1 MKKRAVL
8 LIGLLGCLMFT
19 TIQGCGQP
27 AEEETVSV
35 VEETVSE
42 SVEESVSEETT
53 ASEEETMEETEESS
67 VEETAPIET
76 ETTTEETETEVPTE
90 TETIEEVS
98 ITEMDATMY
107 ATTGVNVR
115 ESYSSESNKL
125 RTIGMGEAVHVTGQT
140 ADGSWYRI
148 EDAGAGEGF
157 ISAQYLS
164 TEKPVIE
171 QPAPS
176 EPVVEQ
182 PVVEQSA
189 PAETTPSTS
198 TGSAQAPNPGAQA
211 VYDAINQGNNGGQTN
226 TPDGMAPIGDVT
238 GGNESLFGNA
248 KDGSHLLD
256 NSQGAGGILHAAD

>member
-1 MKKRAVL
+1 ML

-42 SVEESVSEETT
+42 SVEESVSEEPT
-53 ASEEETMEETEESS
+53 ASEEKATEETEESS
-67 VEETAPIET
+67 VEETVPIET
-76 ETTTEETETEVPTE
+76 EATTEEMETEVPTE

-98 ITEMDATMY
+98 ITEMDVTMY

-115 ESYSSESNKL
+115 ESYSAESNKL
-125 RTIGMGEAVHVTGQT
+125 RAVGTGEAVHVTGQT

-148 EDAGAGEGF
+148 EDTGVGEGF

-171 QPAPS
+171 QPAPA

-189 PAETTPSTS
+189 PADTTPSTS

-256 NSQGAGGILHAAD
+256 NGTGVGLHAAD

>member
-1 MKKRAVL
+1 MKKRTVL

-42 SVEESVSEETT
+42 SMEESTVSEETT
-53 ASEEETMEETEESS
+53 ASEEETIEETEESS
-67 VEETAPIET
+67 VEETVPIET
-76 ETTTEETETEVPTE
+76 ETTTETEVPTE

-115 ESYSSESNKL
+115 ESYSAESNKL
-125 RTIGMGEAVHVTGQT
+125 RTVGVGEAVHVTGQT

-148 EDAGAGEGF
+148 EDTGVGEGF

-164 TEKPVIE
+164 TEKPVIV

-211 VYDAINQGNNGGQTN
+211 VYDSVNSGQSTFDPSVPAPGA
-226 TPDGMAPIGDVT
+226 TPDNINGDM
-238 GGNESLFGNA
+238 FKNA
-248 KDGSHLLD
+248 IDGSHLLD

>member
-1 MKKRAVL
+1 MKKRTVL

-42 SVEESVSEETT
+42 SVEESTVSEETT
-53 ASEEETMEETEESS
+53 ASEEETIEETEESS
-67 VEETAPIET
+67 VEEPVSIET
-76 ETTTEETETEVPTE
+76 ETTTEEMETEVPTE

-125 RTIGMGEAVHVTGQT
+125 RTVGIGEAVHVTGQT

-171 QPAPS
+171 QP
-176 EPVVEQ
+176 VM
-182 PVVEQSA
+182 EQSA

-211 VYDAINQGNNGGQTN
+211 VYDQIQSGQSSGDTN
-226 TPDGMAPIGDVT
+226 A
-238 GGNESLFGNA
+238 SRFANA
-248 KDGSHLLD
+248 QDGSHLLD
-256 NSQGAGGILHAAD
+256 NGTGVGLHAAD

>member
-42 SVEESVSEETT
+42 SVEESVSVSEETT
-53 ASEEETMEETEESS
+53 VSEEETIEEIEESS
-67 VEETAPIET
+67 VEETVPMET
-76 ETTTEETETEVPTE
+76 ETTTEEIATEVPTE
-90 TETIEEVS
+90 TETIEEVA
-98 ITEMDATMY
+98 ITEMDVTMY

-115 ESYSSESNKL
+115 ESYSAESNKL
-125 RTIGMGEAVHVTGQT
+125 RTVGIGEAVHVTGQT

-148 EDAGAGEGF
+148 EDAGVGEGF

-171 QPAPS
+171 QP
-176 EPVVEQ
+176 
-182 PVVEQSA
+182 A

-211 VYDAINQGNNGGQTN
+211 VYDQIQSGQSTFDPSVPAPGA
-226 TPDGMAPIGDVT
+226 TPDNINGDM
-238 GGNESLFGNA
+238 FGNVIE
-248 KDGSHLLD
+248 GGFLD
-256 NSQGAGGILHAAD
+256 NPGTGVLHAE

>member
-1 MKKRAVL
+1 MKKRTVL

-42 SVEESVSEETT
+42 SIEESTVSEETT
-53 ASEEETMEETEESS
+53 ASEEETIEETEESS
-67 VEETAPIET
+67 VEETVPIET
-76 ETTTEETETEVPTE
+76 ETTTEETEVPTE
-90 TETIEEVS
+90 TETIEEVA
-98 ITEMDATMY
+98 ITEMDVTMY

-115 ESYSSESNKL
+115 ESYSAESNKL
-125 RTIGMGEAVHVTGQT
+125 RTVGVGEAVHVTGQT

-148 EDAGAGEGF
+148 EDTGVGEGF

-171 QPAPS
+171 QPAPV
-176 EPVVEQ
+176 EQVVEQ

-211 VYDAINQGNNGGQTN
+211 VYDQIQSGQSSGDTN
-226 TPDGMAPIGDVT
+226 A
-238 GGNESLFGNA
+238 SRFANA
-248 KDGSHLLD
+248 QDGSHLLD
-256 NSQGAGGILHAAD
+256 NGTGVGLHAAD

>member
-1 MKKRAVL
+1 MKKRTVL

-27 AEEETVSV
+27 AEEETVSL

-42 SVEESVSEETT
+42 SIEESTVSEETT
-53 ASEEETMEETEESS
+53 ASEEETIEETEESL
-67 VEETAPIET
+67 VEETIPIET
-76 ETTTEETETEVPTE
+76 ETTTEETEVPTE

-125 RTIGMGEAVHVTGQT
+125 RTVGIGEAVHVTGQT

-148 EDAGAGEGF
+148 EDTEAGEGF

-164 TEKPVIE
+164 TEKPVIQEPSSSVNNDSATNNQE
-171 QPAPS
+171 QPLQQGTV
-176 EPVVEQ
+176 PVDSLTEAQ
-182 PVVEQSA
+182 QKVVDQ
-189 PAETTPSTS
+189 
-198 TGSAQAPNPGAQA
+198 
-211 VYDAINQGNNGGQTN
+211 INQGQQQTGGTPVDNGGSAEADALLGGPPTAATSSWLNQ
-226 TPDGMAPIGDVT
+226 PAGD
-238 GGNESLFGNA
+238 
-248 KDGSHLLD
+248 LD
-256 NSQGAGGILHAAD
+256 ISNGKGTGILHAE

>member
-1 MKKRAVL
+1 ML

-42 SVEESVSEETT
+42 SVEESVSVSEEMT
-53 ASEEETMEETEESS
+53 ASEEETIEETEESS
-67 VEETAPIET
+67 VEETVPIET
-76 ETTTEETETEVPTE
+76 ETTTEETEVPTE

-125 RTIGMGEAVHVTGQT
+125 RTVGIGEAVHVTGQT

-148 EDAGAGEGF
+148 EDAGVGEGF

-171 QPAPS
+171 QPAP
-176 EPVVEQ
+176 
-182 PVVEQSA
+182 A
-189 PAETTPSTS
+189 DTTPSTS

-211 VYDAINQGNNGGQTN
+211 VYDSVNSGQSTFDPSVPAPGA
-226 TPDGMAPIGDVT
+226 TPDNINGDMFGT
-238 GGNESLFGNA
+238 PKDLSGGFTEN
-248 KDGSHLLD
+248 
-256 NSQGAGGILHAAD
+256 AGGILHAAD

>member
-1 MKKRAVL
+1 MKKRAML

-42 SVEESVSEETT
+42 SVEESVSEEPT
-53 ASEEETMEETEESS
+53 ASEEKATEETEESS
-67 VEETAPIET
+67 VEETVPIET
-76 ETTTEETETEVPTE
+76 EATTEETETEVPTE
-90 TETIEEVS
+90 TIEEVS
-98 ITEMDATMY
+98 ITEMDVTMY

-115 ESYSSESNKL
+115 ESYSAESNKL
-125 RTIGMGEAVHVTGQT
+125 RTVGVGEAVHVTGQT

-148 EDAGAGEGF
+148 EDTGVGEGF

-171 QPAPS
+171 QPAPV
-176 EPVVEQ
+176 EQVVEQ

-211 VYDAINQGNNGGQTN
+211 VYDQIQSGQSSGDTN
-226 TPDGMAPIGDVT
+226 ASRFANIQ
-238 GGNESLFGNA
+238 
-248 KDGSHLLD
+248 DGSHLLD

>member
-1 MKKRAVL
+1 ML

-42 SVEESVSEETT
+42 SVEESVSVSEEMT
-53 ASEEETMEETEESS
+53 ASEEETIEETEESS
-67 VEETAPIET
+67 VEETVPIET

-115 ESYSSESNKL
+115 ESYSAESNKL
-125 RTIGMGEAVHVTGQT
+125 RTVGIGEAVHVTGQT

-148 EDAGAGEGF
+148 EDTGVGEGF

-171 QPAPS
+171 QPAP
-176 EPVVEQ
+176 
-182 PVVEQSA
+182 A
-189 PAETTPSTS
+189 DTTPSTS

-211 VYDAINQGNNGGQTN
+211 VYDSVNSGQSTFDPSVPAPGA
-226 TPDGMAPIGDVT
+226 TPDNINGDMFGT
-238 GGNESLFGNA
+238 PKDLSGGFTEN
-248 KDGSHLLD
+248 
-256 NSQGAGGILHAAD
+256 AGGILHAAD

>member
-1 MKKRAVL
+1 MKKRTVL
-8 LIGLLGCLMFT
+8 LLGLLGCLMFT

-42 SVEESVSEETT
+42 SMEESTVSEETT
-53 ASEEETMEETEESS
+53 ASEEETIEETEESS
-67 VEETAPIET
+67 VEETVPIET
-76 ETTTEETETEVPTE
+76 ETTTETEVPTE

-115 ESYSSESNKL
+115 ESYSAESNKL
-125 RTIGMGEAVHVTGQT
+125 RTVGVGEAVHVTGQT

-148 EDAGAGEGF
+148 EDTGVGEGF

-164 TEKPVIE
+164 TEKPVIV

-211 VYDAINQGNNGGQTN
+211 VYDSVNSGQSTFDPSVPAPGA
-226 TPDGMAPIGDVT
+226 TPDNINGDM
-238 GGNESLFGNA
+238 FKNA
-248 KDGSHLLD
+248 IDGSHLLD

>member
-1 MKKRAVL
+1 MKKRTVL

-42 SVEESVSEETT
+42 SVEESTVSEEPT
-53 ASEEETMEETEESS
+53 ASEEKATEETEESS
-67 VEETAPIET
+67 VEETVPIET
-76 ETTTEETETEVPTE
+76 EATTEETETEVPTE
-90 TETIEEVS
+90 TIEEVS
-98 ITEMDATMY
+98 ITEMDVTMY

-115 ESYSSESNKL
+115 ESYSAESNKL
-125 RTIGMGEAVHVTGQT
+125 RAVGTGEAVHVTGQT

-148 EDAGAGEGF
+148 EDTGVGEGF

-171 QPAPS
+171 QPAPV
-176 EPVVEQ
+176 EQVVEQ

-211 VYDAINQGNNGGQTN
+211 VYDQIQSGQSSGDTNASRFANIQDGGTISG
-226 TPDGMAPIGDVT
+226 TGTDV
-238 GGNESLFGNA
+238 G
-248 KDGSHLLD
+248 
-256 NSQGAGGILHAAD
+256 LHAAD

>member
-1 MKKRAVL
+1 MKKRTVL
-8 LIGLLGCLMFT
+8 LLGLLGCLMFT

-42 SVEESVSEETT
+42 SMEESTVSEETT
-53 ASEEETMEETEESS
+53 ASEEETIEETEESS
-67 VEETAPIET
+67 VEETVPIET

-90 TETIEEVS
+90 TETIEEVA

-115 ESYSSESNKL
+115 ESYSAESNKL
-125 RTIGMGEAVHVTGQT
+125 RTVGVGEAVHVTGQT

-148 EDAGAGEGF
+148 DDTGVGEGF

-171 QPAPS
+171 QPAPQQEAVAN
-176 EPVVEQ
+176 EPAQ
-182 PVVEQSA
+182 DPNNLPDA
-189 PAETTPSTS
+189 PEPDN
-198 TGSAQAPNPGAQA
+198 PIPGAEPTDDSWFNEIQNSTPIP
-211 VYDAINQGNNGGQTN
+211 YDENLPSNGFE
-226 TPDGMAPIGDVT
+226 DVI
-238 GGNESLFGNA
+238 A
-248 KDGSHLLD
+248 Y
-256 NSQGAGGILHAAD
+256 

>member
-1 MKKRAVL
+1 MKKRTVL

-42 SVEESVSEETT
+42 SVEESVSEEPT
-53 ASEEETMEETEESS
+53 ASEEKATEETEESS
-67 VEETAPIET
+67 VEETVPIET
-76 ETTTEETETEVPTE
+76 EATTEETETEVPTE
-90 TETIEEVS
+90 TIEEVS
-98 ITEMDATMY
+98 ITEMDVTMY

-115 ESYSSESNKL
+115 ESYSAESNKL
-125 RTIGMGEAVHVTGQT
+125 RAVGTGEAVHVTGQT

-148 EDAGAGEGF
+148 EDTGVGEGF

-171 QPAPS
+171 QPAPV
-176 EPVVEQ
+176 EQVVEQ

-211 VYDAINQGNNGGQTN
+211 VYDQIQSGQSSGDTNASRFANIQDGGTISG
-226 TPDGMAPIGDVT
+226 TGTDV
-238 GGNESLFGNA
+238 G
-248 KDGSHLLD
+248 
-256 NSQGAGGILHAAD
+256 LHAAD

>member
-1 MKKRAVL
+1 MKKRTVL
-8 LIGLLGCLMFT
+8 LISLLGCLMFT

-27 AEEETVSV
+27 AEEETVSL

-42 SVEESVSEETT
+42 SMEESTVSEETT
-53 ASEEETMEETEESS
+53 ASEEETIEETEESS
-67 VEETAPIET
+67 VEETVPIET

-90 TETIEEVS
+90 TETIEEVA
-98 ITEMDATMY
+98 ITEMDVTMY

-115 ESYSSESNKL
+115 ESYSAESNKL
-125 RTIGMGEAVHVTGQT
+125 RAIGTGEAVHVTGQT

-148 EDAGAGEGF
+148 EDAGVGEGF

-171 QPAPS
+171 QP
-176 EPVVEQ
+176 
-182 PVVEQSA
+182 A

-211 VYDAINQGNNGGQTN
+211 VYDQIQNGQSTFDPSVPAPGA
-226 TPDGMAPIGDVT
+226 TPDNINGDMFKNAIDGTGMI
-238 GGNESLFGNA
+238 S
-248 KDGSHLLD
+248 
-256 NSQGAGGILHAAD
+256 NSQGDPDILGSLHAAD

>member
-1 MKKRAVL
+1 MKKRTVL
-8 LIGLLGCLMFT
+8 LMGLLGCLMFT

-42 SVEESVSEETT
+42 SIEESTVPEETT
-53 ASEEETMEETEESS
+53 VAQEETDTLEETEESL
-67 VEETAPIET
+67 EEVTVPVET
-76 ETTTEETETEVPTE
+76 ETTSEETETEVPTE
-90 TETIEEVS
+90 TETVEEVA

-115 ESYSSESNKL
+115 ESYSAESNKL
-125 RTIGMGEAVHVTGQT
+125 RTVGIGEAVHVTGQT

-148 EDAGAGEGF
+148 EDTGSGEGF

-171 QPAPS
+171 QP
-176 EPVVEQ
+176 
-182 PVVEQSA
+182 A

-211 VYDAINQGNNGGQTN
+211 VYDQIQNGQSTFDPSVPAPGA
-226 TPDGMAPIGDVT
+226 TPDNINGDMFKNAIDGTGMI
-238 GGNESLFGNA
+238 S
-248 KDGSHLLD
+248 
-256 NSQGAGGILHAAD
+256 NSQGDPDILGSLHAAD

>member
-1 MKKRAVL
+1 ML

-35 VEETVSE
+35 VTVSE
-42 SVEESVSEETT
+42 SIEESTVSEETT
-53 ASEEETMEETEESS
+53 ASEEETIEETEESS

-76 ETTTEETETEVPTE
+76 ETTTEEMETEVPTE

-115 ESYSSESNKL
+115 ESYSAESNKL
-125 RTIGMGEAVHVTGQT
+125 RTVGTGEAVHVTGQT

-148 EDAGAGEGF
+148 EDAGVGEGF

-171 QPAPS
+171 QP
-176 EPVVEQ
+176 
-182 PVVEQSA
+182 A

-211 VYDAINQGNNGGQTN
+211 VYDQIQSGQSSGDTN
-226 TPDGMAPIGDVT
+226 ASRFANIQ
-238 GGNESLFGNA
+238 
-248 KDGSHLLD
+248 DGSHLLD

>member
-1 MKKRAVL
+1 ML

-42 SVEESVSEETT
+42 SMEESTVSEETT
-53 ASEEETMEETEESS
+53 ASEEETIEEIEESS
-67 VEETAPIET
+67 VEETVPIET
-76 ETTTEETETEVPTE
+76 ETTTEETEVPTE

-98 ITEMDATMY
+98 ITEMDVTMY

-125 RTIGMGEAVHVTGQT
+125 RTVGIGEAVHVTGQT

-148 EDAGAGEGF
+148 EDAGVGEGF

-171 QPAPS
+171 QPAP
-176 EPVVEQ
+176 
-182 PVVEQSA
+182 A
-189 PAETTPSTS
+189 DTTPSTS

-211 VYDAINQGNNGGQTN
+211 VYDSVNSGQSTFDPSVPAPGA
-226 TPDGMAPIGDVT
+226 TPDNINGDMFGT
-238 GGNESLFGNA
+238 PKDLSGGFTEN
-248 KDGSHLLD
+248 
-256 NSQGAGGILHAAD
+256 AGGILHAAD

>member
-1 MKKRAVL
+1 MKKRTVL

-27 AEEETVSV
+27 AEEETVSL

-42 SVEESVSEETT
+42 SIEESTVSEETT
-53 ASEEETMEETEESS
+53 ASEEETIEETEESL
-67 VEETAPIET
+67 VEETIPIET
-76 ETTTEETETEVPTE
+76 ETTTEETEVPTE

-125 RTIGMGEAVHVTGQT
+125 RTVGIGEAVHVTGQT

-148 EDAGAGEGF
+148 EDTEAGEGF

-164 TEKPVIE
+164 TEKPVIQEPSSSVNNDSATNNQE
-171 QPAPS
+171 QPLQQGTV
-176 EPVVEQ
+176 PVDSLTEAQ
-182 PVVEQSA
+182 QKVVDQ
-189 PAETTPSTS
+189 
-198 TGSAQAPNPGAQA
+198 
-211 VYDAINQGNNGGQTN
+211 INQGQQQTGGTPVDNGGSAEADALLGGPPTAANSSWLNQPAGDLN
-226 TPDGMAPIGDVT
+226 TD
-238 GGNESLFGNA
+238 
-248 KDGSHLLD
+248 
-256 NSQGAGGILHAAD
+256 GAGTGQLHAAN

>member
-1 MKKRAVL
+1 MKKRAML

-42 SVEESVSEETT
+42 SVEESVSVSEEMT
-53 ASEEETMEETEESS
+53 ASEEETIEETEESS
-67 VEETAPIET
+67 VEETVPIET
-76 ETTTEETETEVPTE
+76 ETTTEETEVPTE

-115 ESYSSESNKL
+115 ESYSAESNKL
-125 RTIGMGEAVHVTGQT
+125 RTVGIGEAVHVTGQT

-148 EDAGAGEGF
+148 EDAGVGEGF

-171 QPAPS
+171 QPAP
-176 EPVVEQ
+176 
-182 PVVEQSA
+182 A
-189 PAETTPSTS
+189 DTTPSTS

-211 VYDAINQGNNGGQTN
+211 VYDSVNSGQSTFDPSVPAPGA
-226 TPDGMAPIGDVT
+226 TPDNINGDMFGT
-238 GGNESLFGNA
+238 PKDLSGGFTEN
-248 KDGSHLLD
+248 
-256 NSQGAGGILHAAD
+256 AGGILHAAD

>member
-1 MKKRAVL
+1 MKKRTVL

-42 SVEESVSEETT
+42 SVEESTVSEETT

-76 ETTTEETETEVPTE
+76 ETTTEEIATEVPTE

-115 ESYSSESNKL
+115 ESYSAESNKL
-125 RTIGMGEAVHVTGQT
+125 RTVGTGEAVHVTGQT

-171 QPAPS
+171 QPAP
-176 EPVVEQ
+176 
-182 PVVEQSA
+182 
-189 PAETTPSTS
+189 AETTPSTS

-211 VYDAINQGNNGGQTN
+211 VYDSVNSGQSTFDPSVPAPGA
-226 TPDGMAPIGDVT
+226 TPDNINGDM
-238 GGNESLFGNA
+238 FGNVEE
-248 KDGSHLLD
+248 GGFLD
-256 NSQGAGGILHAAD
+256 NPGTGGILHAE

>member
-1 MKKRAVL
+1 MKKRAML

-35 VEETVSE
+35 VTVSE
-42 SVEESVSEETT
+42 SIEESTVSEETT
-53 ASEEETMEETEESS
+53 ASEEETIEETEESS

-76 ETTTEETETEVPTE
+76 ETTTETEVPTE

-115 ESYSSESNKL
+115 ESYSAESNKL
-125 RTIGMGEAVHVTGQT
+125 RAIGTGEAVHVTGQT

-148 EDAGAGEGF
+148 EDAGVGEGF

-171 QPAPS
+171 QP
-176 EPVVEQ
+176 
-182 PVVEQSA
+182 VVEQSV

-198 TGSAQAPNPGAQA
+198 TGSVQAPNPGAQA
-211 VYDAINQGNNGGQTN
+211 VYDSVNSGQSTFDPSVPAPGA
-226 TPDGMAPIGDVT
+226 TPDNINGDMFGTPI
-238 GGNESLFGNA
+238 
-248 KDGSHLLD
+248 DGSNISGGPD
-256 NSQGAGGILHAAD
+256 AGGILHAAD

>member
-1 MKKRAVL
+1 MKKRAML

-42 SVEESVSEETT
+42 SVEESTVSEETT
-53 ASEEETMEETEESS
+53 VSEEETIEEIEESS
-67 VEETAPIET
+67 VEESVPMET

-115 ESYSSESNKL
+115 ESYSAESNKL
-125 RTIGMGEAVHVTGQT
+125 RTVGIGEAVHVTGQT

-148 EDAGAGEGF
+148 EDTGVGEGF

-171 QPAPS
+171 QPAPA

-189 PAETTPSTS
+189 PADTTPSTS

-256 NSQGAGGILHAAD
+256 NGTGVGLHAAD

>member
-1 MKKRAVL
+1 MKKRAML

-42 SVEESVSEETT
+42 SVEESVSVSEEMT
-53 ASEEETMEETEESS
+53 ASEEETIEETEESS
-67 VEETAPIET
+67 VEETVPIET
-76 ETTTEETETEVPTE
+76 ETTTEETEVPTE

-98 ITEMDATMY
+98 ITEMDVTMY

-125 RTIGMGEAVHVTGQT
+125 RTVGIGEAVHVTGQT

-148 EDAGAGEGF
+148 EDAGVGEGF

-171 QPAPS
+171 QPAPA

-189 PAETTPSTS
+189 PADTTPSTS

-256 NSQGAGGILHAAD
+256 NGTGVGLHAAD

>member
-1 MKKRAVL
+1 MKKRTVL

-42 SVEESVSEETT
+42 SMEESTVSEETT
-53 ASEEETMEETEESS
+53 ASEEETIEETEESS
-67 VEETAPIET
+67 VEETVPIET
-76 ETTTEETETEVPTE
+76 ETTTEEMETEVPTE

-115 ESYSSESNKL
+115 ESYSAESNKL
-125 RTIGMGEAVHVTGQT
+125 RTVGIGEAVHVTGQT

-148 EDAGAGEGF
+148 EDAGVGEGF

-164 TEKPVIE
+164 TEKPVIQE
-171 QPAPS
+171 PVQQETVVNEPAPS
-176 EPVVEQ
+176 EDNLPE
-182 PVVEQSA
+182 A
-189 PAETTPSTS
+189 PAPDNPSAWESLGEPEYTD
-198 TGSAQAPNPGAQA
+198 GSEFAPSG
-211 VYDAINQGNNGGQTN
+211 DLGNISN
-226 TPDGMAPIGDVT
+226 T
-238 GGNESLFGNA
+238 GGL
-248 KDGSHLLD
+248 
-256 NSQGAGGILHAAD
+256 SQSGATWQ

>member
-1 MKKRAVL
+1 MKKRTVL
-8 LIGLLGCLMFT
+8 LLGLLGCLMFT

-42 SVEESVSEETT
+42 SMEESTVSEQTT
-53 ASEEETMEETEESS
+53 ASEEETIEETEESS
-67 VEETAPIET
+67 EEETVPIET

-90 TETIEEVS
+90 TETIEEVA
-98 ITEMDATMY
+98 ITEMDVTMY

-115 ESYSSESNKL
+115 ESYSAESNKL
-125 RTIGMGEAVHVTGQT
+125 RTVGIGEAVHVTGQT

-148 EDAGAGEGF
+148 EDAGVGEGF

-171 QPAPS
+171 QPAPV
-176 EPVVEQ
+176 EQVVEQ

-211 VYDAINQGNNGGQTN
+211 VYDSVNSGQSTFDPSVPAPGA
-226 TPDGMAPIGDVT
+226 TPDNINGDMFGT
-238 GGNESLFGNA
+238 PKDLSGGFTEN
-248 KDGSHLLD
+248 
-256 NSQGAGGILHAAD
+256 AGGILHAAD

>member
-1 MKKRAVL
+1 MKKRTVL
-8 LIGLLGCLMFT
+8 LIGLLGCLLFT

-42 SVEESVSEETT
+42 SVEESVSVSEEMT
-53 ASEEETMEETEESS
+53 ASEEETIEETEESS
-67 VEETAPIET
+67 VEETVPIET
-76 ETTTEETETEVPTE
+76 ETTTEETEVPTE

-98 ITEMDATMY
+98 ITEMDVTMY

-125 RTIGMGEAVHVTGQT
+125 RTVGIGEAVHVTGQT

-148 EDAGAGEGF
+148 EDAGVGEGF

-171 QPAPS
+171 QPAP
-176 EPVVEQ
+176 
-182 PVVEQSA
+182 A
-189 PAETTPSTS
+189 DTTPSTS

-211 VYDAINQGNNGGQTN
+211 VYDSVNSGQSTFDPSVPAPGA
-226 TPDGMAPIGDVT
+226 TPDNINGDMFGT
-238 GGNESLFGNA
+238 PKDLSGGFTEN
-248 KDGSHLLD
+248 
-256 NSQGAGGILHAAD
+256 AGGILHAAD

>member
-1 MKKRAVL
+1 ML

-42 SVEESVSEETT
+42 SVEESVSVSEEMT
-53 ASEEETMEETEESS
+53 ASEEETIEETEESS
-67 VEETAPIET
+67 VEETVPIET
-76 ETTTEETETEVPTE
+76 ETTTEETEVPTE

-98 ITEMDATMY
+98 ITEMDVTMY

-125 RTIGMGEAVHVTGQT
+125 RTVGIGEAVHVTGQT

-148 EDAGAGEGF
+148 EDAGVGEGF

-171 QPAPS
+171 QPAPA

-189 PAETTPSTS
+189 PADTTPSTS

-211 VYDAINQGNNGGQTN
+211 VYDSVNSGQSTFDPSVPAPGA
-226 TPDGMAPIGDVT
+226 TPDNINGDMFGTPI
-238 GGNESLFGNA
+238 
-248 KDGSHLLD
+248 DGS
-256 NSQGAGGILHAAD
+256 NFSGGTGLLHAAD

>member
-42 SVEESVSEETT
+42 SIEESVSEEMTVSEEAT
-53 ASEEETMEETEESS
+53 EEIEESSEEET
-67 VEETAPIET
+67 VPIET

-90 TETIEEVS
+90 TETIEEVA
-98 ITEMDATMY
+98 ITEMDVTMY

-125 RTIGMGEAVHVTGQT
+125 RAVGIGEAVHVTGQT

-148 EDAGAGEGF
+148 EDAGVGEGF

-164 TEKPVIE
+164 TEKPFVE
-171 QPAPS
+171 QPAS
-176 EPVVEQ
+176 VEQVVEQ

-189 PAETTPSTS
+189 PADTTPSTS

-211 VYDAINQGNNGGQTN
+211 VYDSVNSGQSTFDPSVPAPGA
-226 TPDGMAPIGDVT
+226 TPDNINGDMFGTPI
-238 GGNESLFGNA
+238 
-248 KDGSHLLD
+248 DGSNISGGPD
-256 NSQGAGGILHAAD
+256 AGGILHAAD

>member
-1 MKKRAVL
+1 MKKRTVL
-8 LIGLLGCLMFT
+8 LMCLLGCLMFT

-42 SVEESVSEETT
+42 SMEESTVSEETT
-53 ASEEETMEETEESS
+53 ASEEETIEETEESS
-67 VEETAPIET
+67 VEETVPIET
-76 ETTTEETETEVPTE
+76 ETTTETEVPTE

-125 RTIGMGEAVHVTGQT
+125 RTVGIGEAVHVTGQT

-171 QPAPS
+171 QPVPV
-176 EPVVEQ
+176 EQVVEQ

-189 PAETTPSTS
+189 PAEPTPSTS
-198 TGSAQAPNPGAQA
+198 TGSVQAPNPGAQA
-211 VYDAINQGNNGGQTN
+211 VYDQIQNQQNGSSS
-226 TPDGMAPIGDVT
+226 DVEKT
-238 GGNESLFGNA
+238 NESMFGNV
-248 KDGSHLLD
+248 KDVGPIS
-256 NSQGAGGILHAAD
+256 GASSSLGPILHAE

>member
-1 MKKRAVL
+1 MKKRAML

-42 SVEESVSEETT
+42 SVEESVSEEPT
-53 ASEEETMEETEESS
+53 ASEEKATEETEESS
-67 VEETAPIET
+67 VEETVPIET
-76 ETTTEETETEVPTE
+76 EATTEETETEVPTE
-90 TETIEEVS
+90 TIEEVS
-98 ITEMDATMY
+98 ITEMDVTMY

-115 ESYSSESNKL
+115 ESYSAESNKL
-125 RTIGMGEAVHVTGQT
+125 RAVGTGEAVHVTGQT

-148 EDAGAGEGF
+148 EDTGVGEGF

-171 QPAPS
+171 QPAPV
-176 EPVVEQ
+176 EQVVEQ

-211 VYDAINQGNNGGQTN
+211 VYDSVNSGQSTFDPSVPAPGA
-226 TPDGMAPIGDVT
+226 TPDNINGDM
-238 GGNESLFGNA
+238 FKNA
-248 KDGSHLLD
+248 IDGSHLLD
-256 NSQGAGGILHAAD
+256 SGGTGILHAAD

>member
-1 MKKRAVL
+1 MKKRAML

-42 SVEESVSEETT
+42 SVEESVSEEPT
-53 ASEEETMEETEESS
+53 ASEEKATEETEESS
-67 VEETAPIET
+67 VEETVPIET
-76 ETTTEETETEVPTE
+76 EATTEETETEVPTE
-90 TETIEEVS
+90 TIEEVS
-98 ITEMDATMY
+98 ITEMDVTMY

-115 ESYSSESNKL
+115 ESYSAESNKL
-125 RTIGMGEAVHVTGQT
+125 RAVGTGEAVHVTGQT

-148 EDAGAGEGF
+148 EDTGVGEGF

-171 QPAPS
+171 QP
-176 EPVVEQ
+176 VM
-182 PVVEQSA
+182 EQSA
-189 PAETTPSTS
+189 PAETTPSAS

-211 VYDAINQGNNGGQTN
+211 VYDAINQGSSGQTN
-226 TPDGMAPIGDVT
+226 SNGGTAQVGKVT

-248 KDGSHLLD
+248 KDGS
-256 NSQGAGGILHAAD
+256 NISSGEGYGGLHAAQ

>member
-1 MKKRAVL
+1 MKKRTVL
-8 LIGLLGCLMFT
+8 LMCLLGCLMFT

-42 SVEESVSEETT
+42 SMEESTVSEETT
-53 ASEEETMEETEESS
+53 ASEEETIEETEESS
-67 VEETAPIET
+67 VEETVPIET
-76 ETTTEETETEVPTE
+76 ETTTEETEVPTE
-90 TETIEEVS
+90 TETIEDVS

-115 ESYSSESNKL
+115 ESYSAESNKL
-125 RTIGMGEAVHVTGQT
+125 RTVGTGEAVHVTGQT

-148 EDAGAGEGF
+148 EDAGVGEGF

-171 QPAPS
+171 QPAPV
-176 EPVVEQ
+176 EQVVEQ

-189 PAETTPSTS
+189 PAEPTPSTS

-211 VYDAINQGNNGGQTN
+211 VYDQIQSGNTDN
-226 TPDGMAPIGDVT
+226 TEKT
-238 GGNESLFGNA
+238 NESMFGNSH
-248 KDGSHLLD
+248 GSVPISGTGD
-256 NSQGAGGILHAAD
+256 DFGLHATD

>member
-1 MKKRAVL
+1 MKKRAML

-42 SVEESVSEETT
+42 SVEESVSVSEEMT
-53 ASEEETMEETEESS
+53 ASEEETIEETEESS
-67 VEETAPIET
+67 VEETVPIET
-76 ETTTEETETEVPTE
+76 ETTTEETEVPTE

-98 ITEMDATMY
+98 ITEMDVTMY

-125 RTIGMGEAVHVTGQT
+125 RTVGIGEAVHVTGQT

-148 EDAGAGEGF
+148 EDAGVGEGF

-171 QPAPS
+171 QPAP
-176 EPVVEQ
+176 
-182 PVVEQSA
+182 A
-189 PAETTPSTS
+189 DTTPSTS

-211 VYDAINQGNNGGQTN
+211 VYDSVNSGQSTFDPSVPAPGA
-226 TPDGMAPIGDVT
+226 TPDNINGDMFGT
-238 GGNESLFGNA
+238 PKDLSGGFTEN
-248 KDGSHLLD
+248 
-256 NSQGAGGILHAAD
+256 AGGILHAAD

>member
-1 MKKRAVL
+1 MKKRTVL
-8 LIGLLGCLMFT
+8 LMGLLGCLMFT

-42 SVEESVSEETT
+42 SVEESVSVSEETT
-53 ASEEETMEETEESS
+53 ASEEETIEETEESS
-67 VEETAPIET
+67 VEETVPIET
-76 ETTTEETETEVPTE
+76 ETTTEETEVPTE
-90 TETIEEVS
+90 TETIEDVS

-115 ESYSSESNKL
+115 ESYSAESNKL
-125 RTIGMGEAVHVTGQT
+125 RTVGTGEAVHVTGQT

-171 QPAPS
+171 QPAPV
-176 EPVVEQ
+176 EQVVEQ

-211 VYDAINQGNNGGQTN
+211 VYDQIQSGQSSGDTN
-226 TPDGMAPIGDVT
+226 A
-238 GGNESLFGNA
+238 SRFANA
-248 KDGSHLLD
+248 QDGSHLLD
-256 NSQGAGGILHAAD
+256 NGTGVGLHAAD

>member
-1 MKKRAVL
+1 MKKRAML

-42 SVEESVSEETT
+42 SVEESVSEEPT
-53 ASEEETMEETEESS
+53 ASEEKATEETEESS
-67 VEETAPIET
+67 VEETVPIET
-76 ETTTEETETEVPTE
+76 EATTEETETEVPTE
-90 TETIEEVS
+90 TIEEVS
-98 ITEMDATMY
+98 ITEMDVTMY

-115 ESYSSESNKL
+115 ESYSAESNKL
-125 RTIGMGEAVHVTGQT
+125 RAVGTGEAVHVTGQT

-148 EDAGAGEGF
+148 EDTGVGEGF

-171 QPAPS
+171 QPAPV
-176 EPVVEQ
+176 EQVVEQ

-211 VYDAINQGNNGGQTN
+211 VYDQIQSGQSSGDTNASRFANIQDGGTISG
-226 TPDGMAPIGDVT
+226 TGTDV
-238 GGNESLFGNA
+238 G
-248 KDGSHLLD
+248 
-256 NSQGAGGILHAAD
+256 LHAAD